1 MKPLVLMM
9 FLAIFLA
16 CCANNG
22 QSYRRP
28 PYGSDAWECHKIE
41 MSGGLAARGPGSLP
55 GCDGY

>member
-16 CCANNG
+16 SCANNG
-22 QSYRRP
+22 QAYRRQ
-28 PYGSDAWECHKIE
+28 PYGSESFECRKIE
-41 MSGGLAARGPGSLP
+41 MSGGWARGPGSLP